1 MRVANGLG
9 QGNRVAADHWVAPVE
24 RCVIET
30 VVTHGKMDLLL
41 LRSIADKVS
50 KEVVCHL
57 EALLSLHLCGH
68 AKRHDQ
74 GDTEENDLFAHIF
87 SN

>member
-1 MRVANGLG
+1 
-9 QGNRVAADHWVAPVE
+9 
-24 RCVIET
+24 
-30 VVTHGKMDLLL
+30 MDLLL

-87 SN
+87 FQLVCFIIDEHIHSIAKIQKR